1 MLEQAAIA
9 VVDVEKY
16 QQLHALIDAVF
27 AERDV
32 ELFLDRVGRSK
43 FGIRSF
49 EAILERGWL
58 GKQAAGLFHGLPV
71 SDQALTRERYLE
83 LVEAVSPELRF
94 RYRKAYTLY

>member
-9 VVDVEKY
+9 VVDVEEYK
-16 QQLHALIDAVF
+16 QLHALLDAAF

-32 ELFLDRVGRSK
+32 EILLDRVCRSR

-58 GKQAAGLFHGLPV
+58 GKQAAGLYNGLPI
-71 SDQALTRERYLE
+71 SDQALTRERYLQ
-83 LVEAVSPELRF
+83 LVEAVSPELRL
-94 RYRKAYTLY
+94 RYRKAYAQY